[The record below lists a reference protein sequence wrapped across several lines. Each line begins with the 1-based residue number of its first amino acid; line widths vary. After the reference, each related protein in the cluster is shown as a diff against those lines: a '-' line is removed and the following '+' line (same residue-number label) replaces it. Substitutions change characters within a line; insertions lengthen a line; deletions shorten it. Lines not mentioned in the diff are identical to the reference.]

1 MMPPRL
7 LIPLGSTGETIVS
20 ANARTNTSSSLLDY
34 YSTSLSHHHARY
46 LALSEA
52 RHDVAKAEGDRG
64 FQLRV
69 RA

>member
-1 MMPPRL
+1 MIPPRL
-7 LIPLGSTGETIVS
+7 LIPLDSTGETIVS
-20 ANARTNTSSSLLDY
+20 ANARTDASTSLLDY
-34 YSTSLSHHHARY
+34 YSTCLSHHARY

-69 RA
+69 GA